1 MEPMHAGRLFR
12 TMTCELMYGP
22 LNCDFVYH
30 GVNAPLL
37 DEYALPQVVA
47 CGLNVPSPDLLT
59 PERSAAG
66 VWTWAP
72 GHPFD
77 ASGGTSGGD
86 VPAGTCWRPLRQADQ
101 SMLAWLAHTVR
112 VLLRMLAGRLYGVG
126 EASCSAMRATDGR
139 WVAVPCDEALPTACR
154 SGGGNGTTG
163 TWTLHDGAA
172 SCAVCPQHCH

>member
-37 DEYALPQVVA
+37 DEYALPQVID

-59 PERSAAG
+59 PERTAAAI
-66 VWTWAP
+66 WTWAP

-77 ASGGTSGGD
+77 PSRGGSGGD
-86 VPAGTCWRPLRQADQ
+86 VPAGTWWRPLRRTEQ
-101 SMLAWLAHTVR
+101 SLLQWLVHTAR
-112 VLLRMLAGRLYGVG
+112 LLLRMLAGRLIEVD
-126 EASCSAMRATDGR
+126 AACSAMRSSDGR
-139 WVAVPCDEALPTACR
+139 WVAVPCDGGYATACR
-154 SGGGNGTTG
+154 SGGANGTTG
-163 TWTLHDGAA
+163 EWALSHGARRLLL
-172 SCAVCPQHCH
+172 C